1 MGGSVNLSRDPVPT
15 SGPPFDSS
23 WNCTAG
29 NPGTTHEEIK
39 REAGE
44 ASFVKIVLVTAED
57 ARNQP
62 LGDGVRHE
70 HVETGDHRLTASQKM
85 TGCSRCPTRAK
96 GAPSVSELPN
106 CRGVHG
112 SHHEEQGS

>member
-44 ASFVKIVLVTAED
+44 DSFVKIVLVTAED
-57 ARNQP
+57 ARNQHWVMACAMST
-62 LGDGVRHE
+62 LRRAI
-70 HVETGDHRLTASQKM
+70 TGS
-85 TGCSRCPTRAK
+85 
-96 GAPSVSELPN
+96 LPA
-106 CRGVHG
+106 RK
-112 SHHEEQGS
+112 